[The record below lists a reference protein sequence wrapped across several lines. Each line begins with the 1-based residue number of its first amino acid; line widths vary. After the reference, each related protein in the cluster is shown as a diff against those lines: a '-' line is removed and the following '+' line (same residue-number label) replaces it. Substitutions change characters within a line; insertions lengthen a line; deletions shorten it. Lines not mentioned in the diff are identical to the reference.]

1 MKRVWSSGEEESV
14 FADGTV
20 QKLQAN
26 GNRVIEYTNG
36 QKETH
41 TKDYKVCVHVHSTAL
56 ISSLLF
62 TCSATRVSRWD
73 SEDSVP

>member
-1 MKRVWSSGEEESV
+1 MKRVWPSGEEESV

-20 QKLQAN
+20 QKLLVN

-41 TKDYKVCVHVHSTAL
+41 TKDYKVC
-56 ISSLLF
+56 
-62 TCSATRVSRWD
+62 TCV
-73 SEDSVP
+73 